1 MNSIHDPI
9 DALDQDDLNRQRI
22 ALVILQK
29 IVSDDCP
36 SAIGVYGTWGTGK
49 TSVLRLIERLYP
61 SHLVFPKKLFFHKV
75 EAWAYETAGSLV
87 TPIAVQLLHLLKDTN
102 KSKEFWPVIK
112 QSLQIAGLTV
122 GKTILDVGLNRVGT
136 SLDKFDENYK
146 QVVDD
151 ASKINIL
158 TGLVDEISKT
168 RNQFTSLVQEI
179 CKAQDCDRLVIFID
193 DLDRCAPENVVKLL
207 ESVKNFFSVEQCVW
221 VFAMDSY
228 VVASYIDKKYDGTRM
243 DGNCYLDKII
253 PEQYHIPS
261 PFSDDLPGLQ
271 KLMDRAFSPFNDN
284 MPARWKEYART
295 PHVLV
300 PRRLIKSARKY
311 VEIKRL
317 QTNSGIGSAANDTV
331 FALILLYHSWP
342 DFYRYLT
349 TDDEKYIKGVLKH
362 FASSDMQ
369 QNFGSINFPLPEN
382 FQKNEDLH
390 YFLQLAFIKPL
401 KTIDDVQQSAAE
413 MMRAMTYLRQVGL
426 P

>member
-9 DALDQDDLNRQRI
+9 DTLDQDDLNRQRI
-22 ALVILQK
+22 AFVILQK

-61 SHLVFPKKLFFHKV
+61 SQFAFPKKIFFHTL
-75 EAWAYETAGSLV
+75 EAWCYEAAGNLV
-87 TPIAVQLLHLLKDTN
+87 VPIAVQLLSLLK
-102 KSKEFWPVIK
+102 KSSTREKFWPIIK
-112 QSLQIAGLTV
+112 QSMQIAGLTV
-122 GKTILDVGLNRVGT
+122 GKTILDAALEKVGT
-136 SLDKFDENYK
+136 SLEKIDEHYE
-146 QVVDD
+146 QVLNE
-151 ASKINIL
+151 AHKINIL
-158 TGLVDEISKT
+158 EQYVDEISETKK
-168 RNQFTSLVQEI
+168 QFASLVKEI
-179 CKAQDCDRLVIFID
+179 CKAKKCDRLVIFVD
-193 DLDRCAPENVVKLL
+193 DLDRCAPENVVTLL

-311 VEIKRL
+311 VEIKQL
-317 QTNSGIGSAANDTV
+317 QTNSGIGSSSNDMV

-369 QNFGSINFPLPEN
+369 QNFGTINFPLPEI
-382 FQKNEDLH
+382 FQKNEDLY
-390 YFLQLAFIKPL
+390 YFLQLAFIKQL
-401 KTIDDVQQSAAE
+401 KTIDEVQQSATE
-413 MMRAMTYLRQVGL
+413 MIRAMTYLRQVGL